1 MRMVSAKSVAL
12 RVAPK
17 SNLDAIEEAMSGSR
31 GHTVSIAP
39 QSSPLKKAFAGWKL
53 DLIKLICADPRLK
66 PDSIVRVAIAILGH
80 VNQLS
85 FEAFPSQRTI
95 AREAA
100 VSSGTVKKA
109 IRRLEDLGY
118 LTVRKRRRN
127 NLYRFPRNLAL
138 ISQHADLDD

>member
-1 MRMVSAKSVAL
+1 MKPVD
-12 RVAPK
+12 PQN
-17 SNLDAIEEAMSGSR
+17 NLHAIEEAMSASR

-39 QSSPLKKAFAGWKL
+39 RVSPLKKAFAGWKL
-53 DLIKLICADPRLK
+53 DLIKLLCADPRLK
-66 PDSIVRVAIAILGH
+66 PDSIVRVGIAILGH

-85 FEAFPSQRTI
+85 FEAFPSQRTV

-109 IRRLEDLGY
+109 IRRLEALGY

-127 NLYRFPRNLAL
+127 NRYCFPRSLAL
-138 ISQHADLDD
+138 IAQLADLDD